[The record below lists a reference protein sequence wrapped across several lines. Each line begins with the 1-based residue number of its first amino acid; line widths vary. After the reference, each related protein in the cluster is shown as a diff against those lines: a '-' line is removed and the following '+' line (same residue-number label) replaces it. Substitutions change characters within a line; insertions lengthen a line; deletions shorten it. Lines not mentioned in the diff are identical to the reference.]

1 MMMTGVQI
9 NDALAAV
16 ANLDGIV
23 YGKASMDVSIEGR
36 GTRFSDLEKYLSG
49 KGAVKATDGRLTT
62 ANLGGGAAKAA
73 SLLSI
78 GGDSGET
85 QFENMDVSFTI
96 ADGKVKVTNM
106 RISTGE
112 YSLKARGDIGLDRSL
127 AMTSRMT
134 LSHNKSDQIAAKH
147 RKLFPKERDGR
158 VQIPLKIGGSVTS
171 PKIRLDSSA
180 MNEAAKEEVKK
191 EIEVK
196 TEELKKKIGKDL
208 EERLK
213 KLF

>member
-1 MMMTGVQI
+1 MVMTGVQI

-16 ANLDGIV
+16 AKMDGIV
-23 YGKASMDVSIEGR
+23 YGKASMDVSIEGK
-36 GTRFSDLEKYLSG
+36 GTQFEDLEKYLTG
-49 KGAVKATDGRLTT
+49 RGAVKAADGRLAT

-73 SLLSI
+73 SLLGI
-78 GGDSGET
+78 EGDDGET
-85 QFENMDVSFTI
+85 RFEDMDVSFTI
-96 ADGKVKVTNM
+96 EDGKVKVSNM

-134 LSHNKSDQIAAKH
+134 LSHEKSNQIPAK
-147 RKLFPKERDGR
+147 RRRLFPKEKDGR

-180 MNEAAKEEVKK
+180 MNQAAKEEVKK
-191 EIEVK
+191 EVEVK
-196 TEELKKKIGKDL
+196 TEELKKKIEKDL
-208 EERLK
+208 GEKLK